1 METGFRSTVYKKSS
15 YTHPVRSLFPDLP
28 GTTTDLPLDRKRAYA
43 SYPEKKTA
51 TQKRFNKKTAFIH
64 ILK

>member
-1 METGFRSTVYKKSS
+1 METGFRSIVYKKSF
-15 YTHPVRSLFPDLP
+15 YKNPVRSLFPDLP

-51 TQKRFNKKTAFIH
+51 PQKT
-64 ILK
+64 L